1 MKTTPTYLIYLF
13 EYKHIIFCIKPIFL
27 SKVKANAQ
35 WTKTTSKMW
44 SSAAILLREEKDVA
58 MKMAEEYLDSD
69 PSYRFINYKIK
80 IKSF

>member
-35 WTKTTSKMW
+35 MN
-44 SSAAILLREEKDVA
+44 KDDIYNV
-58 MKMAEEYLDSD
+58 
-69 PSYRFINYKIK
+69 KI
-80 IKSF
+80 SRHFV